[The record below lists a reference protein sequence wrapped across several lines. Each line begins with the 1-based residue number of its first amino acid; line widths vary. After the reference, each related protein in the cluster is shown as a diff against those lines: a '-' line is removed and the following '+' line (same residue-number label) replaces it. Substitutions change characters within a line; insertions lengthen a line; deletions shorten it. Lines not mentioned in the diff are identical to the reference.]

1 MTDTEFT
8 AWLSDP
14 AAMRCMLVEAKVQTG
29 GVEITRYLSNLG
41 YTTGPAD
48 MPANTAYLPVI
59 NSGVK
64 FSESIDLTGAA
75 SISFGDFEVA
85 NNDGSR
91 DTWLDDV
98 WVNRSIRVFFGDV
111 RWPRAQFRPILDGM
125 IRDIGITNRESLQL
139 QLTDKLQRLNT
150 SVTDATLDD
159 ESQNADRLLPLTFG
173 EVHNVEPLLIDP
185 SKLEY
190 RLHQGPIER
199 VIEVRDNGAPV
210 SITTAPAGG
219 TFVLDQAPVGQIT
232 ASVQGD
238 NGSSYV
244 NSVAPIIQRLATQY
258 GTAAQR
264 FTVDDVDAANF
275 AAFNAAHAQ
284 PVGMYL
290 SDKTNV
296 LQCCQ
301 DLAASV
307 GAAVVVT
314 TVGLLRLIELDLPV
328 HGTTWS
334 VTASDMEQRSLTI
347 AQRSGVQAAV
357 KLGFCQNYTVQNQLQ
372 TGLPA
377 SSMDL
382 FAQQWITVTASD
394 AAVTSTYQLTAE
406 PDEVD
411 TNLLVQA
418 DAQAEAQ
425 RRLNLWK
432 VPRHVYQFTGYAWL
446 MLVELGDAMT
456 ITHERF
462 GLSAGRTG
470 LVVSIDRDWLS
481 GRITI
486 GVLI

>member
-1 MTDTEFT
+1 MTDTEFS

-14 AAMRCMLVEAKVQTG
+14 AAMRCMLVEAQVQTG
-29 GVEITRYLSNLG
+29 GVEMTRYLSNLG

-48 MPANTAYLPVI
+48 TPANIAYLPVI

-64 FSESIDLTGAA
+64 FSESVDLTGAA

-91 DTWLDDV
+91 DAWLEDV

-111 RWPRAQFRPILDGM
+111 RWPRAQFRPILDGV
-125 IRDIGITNRESLQL
+125 IQDIGITKRESLQL

-159 ESQNADRLLPLTFG
+159 DSQNADRLLPLTFG

-185 SKLEY
+185 AKLEY
-190 RLHQGPIER
+190 RLHQGAIER

-210 SITTAPAGG
+210 STTAALAEG
-219 TFVLDQAPVGQIT
+219 TFVLNQAPVGQIT

-238 NGSSYV
+238 NSGGYA
-244 NSVAPIIQRLATQY
+244 NSVAPIIRRLATQY
-258 GTAAQR
+258 GAAAQR

-275 AAFNAAHAQ
+275 AAFDAAHPQ
-284 PVGMYL
+284 PVGQYL
-290 SDKTNV
+290 SGKTNV

-314 TVGLLRLIELDLPV
+314 TAGLLRLIELDLPAA
-328 HGTTWS
+328 GTPWS
-334 VTASDMEQRSLTI
+334 VTASDMEQRSLTVS
-347 AQRSGVQAAV
+347 QRSTVQAAV

-377 SSMDL
+377 SSLDL
-382 FAQQWITVTASD
+382 FSQQWITVTASD
-394 AAVTSTYQLTAE
+394 SAVTSTYHLTAE
-406 PDEVD
+406 PAEVD

-432 VPRHVYQFTGYAWL
+432 VPRHVYQFTGYPWL
-446 MLVELGDAMT
+446 MLVELGDAMS

>member
-1 MTDTEFT
+1 MTDQDFS

-14 AAMRCMLVEAKVQTG
+14 AAMRCMLVEAQVLTS
-29 GVEITRYLSNLG
+29 GVETTRYLSNLG

-48 MPANTAYLPVI
+48 TPANTAYLPVI

-75 SISFGDFEVA
+75 SISFGDFEIA

-91 DTWLDDV
+91 DAWLTDV
-98 WVNRSIRVFFGDV
+98 WVNQRIRVYFGDV
-111 RWPRAQFRPILDGM
+111 RWPRTDFRPILDGV
-125 IRDIGITNRESLQL
+125 IQDIGITKREGLQL

-159 ESQNADRLLPLTFG
+159 GSQNADRLLPVTFG
-173 EVHNVEPLLIDP
+173 EVHNVEPLLVD
-185 SKLEY
+185 SSALKY
-190 RLHQGPIER
+190 RMHQAAIER
-199 VIEVRDNGAPV
+199 VIEVRDSGVPV
-210 SITTAPAGG
+210 SITPSLADG
-219 TFVLDQAPVGQIT
+219 TFVLNQSPVGQIT
-232 ASVQGD
+232 TSVQGD
-238 NGSSYV
+238 NSGGYV
-244 NSVAPIIQRLATQY
+244 NSVAAMIQRLATQY

-264 FTVDDVDAANF
+264 FTAADIDAANF
-275 AAFNAAHAQ
+275 AAFDAAHPQ
-284 PVGMYL
+284 PVGLYL

-307 GAAVVVT
+307 GASVVVST
-314 TVGLLRLIELDLPV
+314 EGLLRLVELDLPAT
-328 HGTTWS
+328 GTAWS
-334 VTASDMEQRSLTI
+334 ATASDMEQRSLTI
-347 AQRSGVQAAV
+347 SQRSTVQAAV
-357 KLGFCQNYTVQNQLQ
+357 KLGFCKNYTVQNQLQ
-372 TGLPA
+372 TGIPT
-377 SSMDL
+377 SSKDL

-394 AAVTSTYQLTAE
+394 DQVAATYSLNAE

-411 TNLLVQA
+411 TNLLVMA

-446 MLVELGDAMT
+446 MLVELGDTMT
-456 ITHERF
+456 ITHDRF
-462 GLSAGRTG
+462 GLSEGKTG
-470 LVVSIDRDWLS
+470 LVVSVDRDWLS
-481 GRITI
+481 GRVTI